1 MTYVN
6 GQPSIDVVDRAC
18 VEDCP
23 VDRIYE
29 GKQARYIEPNECVD
43 CGCPPVAR

>member
-29 GKQARYIEPNECVD
+29 GKQARYIEPTNAWTAA
-43 CGCPPVAR
+43 ARR